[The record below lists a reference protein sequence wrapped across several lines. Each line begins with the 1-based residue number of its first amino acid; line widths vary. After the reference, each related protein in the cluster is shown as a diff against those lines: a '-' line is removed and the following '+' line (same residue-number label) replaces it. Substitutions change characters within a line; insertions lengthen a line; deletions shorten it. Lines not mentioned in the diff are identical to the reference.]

1 MNWKPAINSFTAY
14 LKLERG
20 LSANTLT
27 SYRSDLRKVALWAEE
42 KGLQPLTLQPENIRE
57 YLGLLM
63 QSGTNARSQARL
75 LSALRSF
82 YKFLL
87 LEDLLNVDPTELID
101 SPQIGRSLPDVLSEA
116 DINAIISA
124 IDLSKAEGER
134 NRAMLE
140 MLYGCGLRVTEL
152 VNVQISNLRF
162 DDGYIIVTG
171 KGNKQRI
178 VPINHTAIKYANLY
192 RQEVRVHQNPV
203 RGSEDILFLNRRGKK
218 LTRVMVFTIVKNLAI
233 KAGIK
238 KHVSP
243 HTFRHSFAT
252 HMVNRGANLRVV
264 QEMLGHESITTTEIY
279 THLNETKLRETIS
292 KFHPRA

>member
-20 LSANTLT
+20 LSANTLS
-27 SYRSDLRKVALWAEE
+27 SYRSDLKKVALWAEE
-42 KGLQPLTLQPENIRE
+42 QSIQPLALQPEHIRE
-57 YLGLLM
+57 YLGVLL
-63 QSGTNARSQARL
+63 QAGLNARSQARFI
-75 LSALRSF
+75 SALRSF

-87 LEDLLNVDPTELID
+87 LEDLLTVDPTELID
-101 SPQIGRSLPDVLSEA
+101 SPQIGRTLPDVLTED
-116 DINAIISA
+116 DINAIIKA
-124 IDLSKAEGER
+124 IDLSKPQ
-134 NRAMLE
+134 
-140 MLYGCGLRVTEL
+140 GLRVSEL
-152 VNVQISNLRF
+152 VNVQLSNLRF
-162 DDGYIIVTG
+162 IDGYIIVTG

-178 VPINHTAIKYANLY
+178 VPINHTAIKYVGIY
-192 RQEVRVHQNPV
+192 REQVRVHQEPV

-218 LTRVMVFTIVKNLAI
+218 LTRVMVFTIIKNLAI

-279 THLNETKLRETIS
+279 THLNETKLRDTIT